1 MSTRLGGLLLL
12 CLALGGRAAMA
23 EQDSDLGLIPQGI
36 EQLHSSPAETSEASD
51 ANQRLYLED
60 AIVASILRS
69 GLPVPVPPPASTD
82 WEDRLFFDLRRDW
95 RLDDQ
100 LNVTLSGRFNLRA
113 ESDIP
118 IADHENVVVE
128 WREAYA
134 SWRPLDGTYLDIGRI
149 NLKSGVALGFN
160 PTDFF
165 KTRAVI
171 DPLSVDPSVLRED
184 RLGTVMAVGQHIWRD
199 GAVLVAVAPKLSN
212 PSAISIN
219 TNLPAVNPSLDRTN
233 GEDRVLIKGN
243 VSAGDDFSPEFL
255 VYREGARTVFGANFT
270 ESIGQSIVAYA
281 EWAGG
286 ERSSLID
293 QALAYGRLTGTLP
306 SGARSLLSED
316 GHRSFQ
322 TQLSAG
328 ASYTTDSKIT
338 FNLEYHFDQD
348 AFSRRDWNAW
358 FRDGAADGRSAGL
371 SAELWYLRSY
381 ALDQQEPISQ
391 NALFLRADWV
401 DAVYPRLELIW
412 FINADLRDGSSLVQ
426 VEADYSLSNDWTIGA
441 LVIGNLG
448 SKRSDFG
455 SLPQGASAL
464 FKLARYF

>member
-36 EQLHSSPAETSEASD
+36 EQLHSSPSQTSEGSE

-60 AIVASILRS
+60 AIVASSLRS
-69 GLPVPVPPPASTD
+69 GLPVPVPPPASAD
-82 WEDRLFFDLRRDW
+82 WEDRLFLDLRRDW

-113 ESDIP
+113 ESGIP
-118 IADHENVVVE
+118 IADHENVVAE

-184 RLGTVMAVGQHIWRD
+184 RLGTVMALAQHIWQD
-199 GAVLVAVAPKLSN
+199 GAILVAVVPKLSN
-212 PSAISIN
+212 PSAIYAN
-219 TNLPAVNPSLDRTN
+219 NNQLTVNPSLDRTN
-233 GEDRVLIKGN
+233 ADDRFLIKGN
-243 VSAGDDFSPEFL
+243 VSVADDFSQEFL
-255 VYREGARTVFGANFT
+255 IYREGARTSFGANLT
-270 ESIGQSIVAYA
+270 DSIGQSLVAYA

-293 QALAYGRLTGTLP
+293 EALTYGRLTGTLP
-306 SGARSLLSED
+306 SGAGSPFPAD

-328 ASYTTDSKIT
+328 VSYTTDSKIT
-338 FNLEYHFDQD
+338 VNLEYHFDQD
-348 AFSRRDWNAW
+348 AFSRRDWNDW
-358 FRDGAADGRSAGL
+358 FRDGSAVGGPAGL
-371 SAELWYLRSY
+371 AAALWYIRSY
-381 ALDQQEPISQ
+381 AVDQQEPISQ
-391 NALFLRADWV
+391 NSLFLRADRG
-401 DAVYPRLELIW
+401 DALFPGLELIG
-412 FINADLRDGSSLVQ
+412 FINTDLRDGSSLLQ
-426 VEADYSLSNDWTIGA
+426 VEADYYLSNDWTIGA

-455 SLPQGASAL
+455 SVPQGASAL